1 MNINRKIE
9 LKLENDISLI
19 KEEIFKKINS
29 SNVKSIF
36 LYGGYGRDEGSWVIE
51 NDDVRPYND
60 YDIAIM
66 VDRKVHPRIL
76 KSIEK
81 ALKKKVEVRWIDICQ
96 YRKVRLKLFRIS
108 IRNYDFKYASKCI
121 YGEENFLR
129 HIPNMDAGSIPLKD
143 IDTLYKTRLWTL
155 IGSFPLSG
163 LKEMPNDDEM
173 LFRNQMAKCVLAIV
187 DCILIQKNK
196 YNPSYI
202 ERVNIISS
210 SCEDKKLVSLA
221 NWALKEKL
229 RPKYKGMKEEEII
242 EKYTSIRSLF
252 FKYFFEGLSSYY
264 KTSIE
269 KPGDL
274 NKYILYTPM
283 NLIKENIKFY
293 IFGNQRD
300 KKQKYLTIIQGY
312 IAYYYPNIPPD
323 LNQEI
328 ETIMSEKFQFKS
340 NDLEKIRL
348 KVAELRVTI

>member
-1 MNINRKIE
+1 MDINKKIK
-9 LKLENDISLI
+9 LKLENDIGLI
-19 KEEIFKKINS
+19 KQEVFKKINP

-51 NDDVRPYND
+51 NDNVRPYND

-66 VDRKVHPRIL
+66 VDKKVSPRIL

-81 ALKKKVEVRWIDICQ
+81 ELKKKVEVRWIDICQ

-129 HIPNMDAGSIPLKD
+129 HIPNMDARFIPLKD

-163 LKEMPNDDEM
+163 LKEMSNDDEM

-202 ERVNIISS
+202 ERVKLISG
-210 SCEDKKLVSLA
+210 SCEDKKLIRLA
-221 NWALKEKL
+221 NWAIKEKL
-229 RPKYKGMKEEEII
+229 RPRSQGMKDEDIL
-242 EKYTSIRSLF
+242 EKYTSIRYLF
-252 FKYFFEGLSSYY
+252 FKYFFEGLSFYY
-264 KTSIE
+264 KTTIE
-269 KPGDL
+269 KPSDL

-300 KKQKYLTIIQGY
+300 KKQKYLTIIQAY
-312 IAYYYPNIPPD
+312 IAYYYPNIPHD
-323 LNQEI
+323 LTQEI
-328 ETIMSEKFQFKS
+328 QRIMSEKFQFSS